1 MEREELFLPL
11 PGKGEAGA
19 LMASITTQTGTLGG
33 GPCTPHSPRWAH
45 PKPACAAEQPPG
57 QHRAAGT
64 LPGDLDAKAM
74 TRGSPRESRG
84 VECEE
89 SWAWLGARHSRGH
102 GMDLQT
108 WVPFWGYTDASP
120 EPG

>member
-33 GPCTPHSPRWAH
+33 GPCTPHSPRWAR

-57 QHRAAGT
+57 QRRAVGT
-64 LPGDLDAKAM
+64 LPGELDAKAM
-74 TRGSPRESRG
+74 TRGSPRESSRVQG
-84 VECEE
+84 EE
-89 SWAWLGARHSRGH
+89 SWAWLGARHSREH

-108 WVPFWGYTDASP
+108 WIPF
-120 EPG
+120 